1 MNASEVSQSENS
13 VPLSACGE
21 GLGERLA
28 RVATPPPSPSPRA
41 GRGEHADYIPSA
53 KSNDGHPFKL
63 HLVDG
68 TSPKRLVFSIIV
80 GLVLSYVGLLL
91 YGTMFAERMIFL
103 PPVTEYRDTS
113 STVKLRSRDGV
124 EISATY
130 LPNPDATYTILF
142 SHGNAEDLGT
152 LAPELESMRALGF
165 SVFAY
170 DYHGYGT
177 SGGKATEQNAYED
190 IDAAYNHLT
199 QVLKVPPDRII
210 AHGRS
215 LGGAVAIDLASRKPL
230 GGLIIESSFVSA
242 FRVVTG
248 YRIFPF
254 DKFRNLDKIE
264 HVRCPVL
271 VIHGRQDEVIPF
283 WHGEQLFE
291 LANEPKTNFWVDG
304 AGHNNLKLVAGADYV
319 RALKGFIDSLAPTRS
334 ATAIGLTDS

>member
-1 MNASEVSQSENS
+1 MNATESSQFDGS

-21 GLGERLA
+21 GLGERLT
-28 RVATPPPSPSPRA
+28 RGTTPPPAPSPLA
-41 GRGEHADYIPSA
+41 ERGER
-53 KSNDGHPFKL
+53 PFKL
-63 HLVDG
+63 HLVEG
-68 TSPKRLVFSIIV
+68 TSLKRLLFSIIV

-103 PPVTEYRDTS
+103 PPTTEYRDTG
-113 STVKLRSRDGV
+113 STLKLKSRDGV
-124 EISATY
+124 EISVIY
-130 LPNPDATYTILF
+130 LANPQATYTILF

-152 LAPELESMRALGF
+152 LPPELEDMRALGF
-165 SVFAY
+165 SIFAY

-190 IDAAYNHLT
+190 IDAAYNYLT

-230 GGLIIESSFVSA
+230 GGLIVESSFVSA

-254 DKFRNLDKIE
+254 DKFRNADKIKQ
-264 HVRCPVL
+264 VRCPVL
-271 VIHGRQDEVIPF
+271 IIHGRQDEVIPF
-283 WHGEQLFE
+283 WHGEKLFGI
-291 LANEPKTNFWVDG
+291 ANEPKTNLWVDG
-304 AGHNNLKLVAGADYV
+304 AGHNNLKVVGGTDYV
-319 RALKGFIDSLAPTRS
+319 LALLGFRDSLPDARR
-334 ATAIGLTDS
+334 

>member
-1 MNASEVSQSENS
+1 MNATGVSQFDDS
-13 VPLSACGE
+13 VPHAGYVSA
-21 GLGERLA
+21 
-28 RVATPPPSPSPRA
+28 
-41 GRGEHADYIPSA
+41 SA
-53 KSNDGHPFKL
+53 KSEGQRPFKL
-63 HLVDG
+63 HLVKG
-68 TSPKRLVFSIIV
+68 TSLKFLVFSIIV
-80 GLVLSYVGLLL
+80 GLVLSYIGLLL

-103 PPVTEYRDTS
+103 PPVSGYRDTN
-113 STVKLRSRDGV
+113 STVKLRSHDGV

-130 LPNPDATYTILF
+130 LPNPEATYTILF

-152 LAPELESMRALGF
+152 LAPEMESIRELGF

-177 SGGKATEQNAYED
+177 SGGKATEKNAYED
-190 IDAAYNHLT
+190 IDAAYDYLT

-215 LGGAVAIDLASRKPL
+215 LGAAVAIDLASRKPL
-230 GGLIIESSFVSA
+230 GGLIVESSFVSA

-254 DKFRNLDKIE
+254 DKFRNLDKIGQ
-264 HVRCPVL
+264 VSCPVL

-291 LANEPKTNFWVDG
+291 MANEPKTNFWVDG
-304 AGHNNLKLVAGADYV
+304 AGHNNLKPVAGTQYV
-319 RALKGFIDSLAPTRS
+319 RTLHSFRDSLA
-334 ATAIGLTDS
+334 ALTQ

>member
-1 MNASEVSQSENS
+1 MKSTEVSQSGAGR
-13 VPLSACGE
+13 LSA
-21 GLGERLA
+21 
-28 RVATPPPSPSPRA
+28 SNK
-41 GRGEHADYIPSA
+41 ADS
-53 KSNDGHPFKL
+53 DQRPFKL
-63 HLVDG
+63 HLVK

-103 PPVTEYRDTS
+103 PPVTDYRDTN

-124 EISATY
+124 EISAAY
-130 LPNPDATYTILF
+130 LPNPQATYTILF

-152 LAPELESMRALGF
+152 LTPELEDMRALGF

-190 IDAAYNHLT
+190 IDAAYDYLT
-199 QVLKVPPDRII
+199 QVLKVPADRII

-215 LGGAVAIDLASRKPL
+215 LGGAVAIDLASRKFL
-230 GGLIIESSFVSA
+230 GGLIVEGSFVSA

-254 DKFRNLDKIE
+254 DKFRNAEKIKQ
-264 HVRCPVL
+264 VRCPL
-271 VIHGRQDEVIPF
+271 LIIHGRQDEVIPF

-304 AGHNNLKLVAGADYV
+304 AGHNNLKVIAGSQYV
-319 RALKGFIDSLAPTRS
+319 KTFLAFRDRL
-334 ATAIGLTDS
+334 AAVKQ